1 MKISQET
8 RLKRMFE
15 SMPLQRI
22 PLTMILD
29 MRIARYNARIHA
41 LRHKHG
47 MNIENHIEMV
57 DGVRHSS
64 FVFKPKEQAV
74 EYADNYEISLD
85 KSAGMGV

>member
-1 MKISQET
+1 MRISQET

-29 MRIARYNARIHA
+29 LRIARYNARLHA

-47 MNIENHIEMV
+47 MDIKNHIELV
-57 DGVRHSS
+57 DGVRHSYY
-64 FVFKPKEQAV
+64 VFTPKEQAV
-74 EYADNYEISLD
+74 EYADNYEISVD
-85 KSAGMGV
+85 KSAGMC